1 MSKYYKFFGIATA
14 LGLAITV
21 ALWAAPQD
29 PRGPEGARR
38 PKSPQ
43 PVDDPVTLGAAPQP
57 VEVCAGSKSGDEP
70 GDPGGGNV
78 AAPDPNLTVP
88 PSTIFPTAQ
97 CLTTADGT
105 AGGQASV
112 QSINPPRL
120 AVPLTTP

>member
-78 AAPDPNLTVP
+78 AAPDPNLTNP
-88 PSTIFPTAQ
+88 PSTIFPNDQSLTA
-97 CLTTADGT
+97 ADV
-105 AGGQASV
+105 AAVLQAPL
-112 QSINPPRL
+112 QSINSHRPL
-120 AVPLTTP
+120 VPLPS